1 MNQHLNQP
9 ILIRAQPA
17 KASALSASPGS
28 IAQCALEQ
36 ALEALYL
43 AREHVTVHTGGP
55 WQKVEAECHAAIAS
69 LLRAVPEVIAATS
82 GDAGEARLA
91 QVAAPSPL
99 SPSAQATIGR
109 WVAADMDKAVA
120 NGANSVSMPD
130 ELVEIAAWLNGLADA
145 ADDAADE
152 ATDEVRRISESAAL
166 PGASIRE
173 RIRA

>member
-17 KASALSASPGS
+17 KASALPASPGS
-28 IAQCALEQ
+28 IAQRALEQ

-43 AREHVTVHTGGP
+43 AREHVTVHTGGS
-55 WQKVEAECHAAIAS
+55 WQRVEAECHAAIAS

-82 GDAGEARLA
+82 GDTGEDRLS
-91 QVAAPSPL
+91 QAALSPL

-145 ADDAADE
+145 VDE
-152 ATDEVRRISESAAL
+152 ARRLSESAAL
-166 PGASIRE
+166 PASSIRE